1 MKKLFESSE
10 YVAEGIKNEFSSCG
24 LEAYGINLKV
34 ISTVK
39 AKNIISVA
47 KASATTEFVSKQDT
61 MLIVTVYE
69 AAFERLDENGQKIFI
84 EAALSNVSYDSEKD
98 KLNID
103 NNVANMLHRMRHKYG
118 NGILDILELNELIV
132 QQIEDEEKEAKEAKK
147 LERENKRKQ
156 K

>member
-10 YVAEGIKNEFSSCG
+10 YVVEGIKNEFSSCG

-147 LERENKRKQ
+147 IERENKRKQ